1 MTARSQTFLSTFR
14 RDKAGTTAVIF
25 ALALMPIMTALGTA
39 IDYAR
44 AANARASLQNALD
57 ATALLLGKEAPM
69 LTDSQI
75 NEKATLYFTRMFNRD
90 DVINVTVTPTYVKS
104 GDSTLTVTATGDF
117 PLVILPIVGIN
128 SLPIQS
134 SSQAAWGNTRLR
146 VALALDNTGS
156 MASSNKMTALKT
168 ASHKLLTQLQTSAV
182 NTGDVYVSIVPFS
195 KDVNVGSSN
204 YNASWLR
211 WDLWDAV
218 NGTCSSTSY
227 TKKST
232 CEANGKVWTPKA
244 HSIWNGCVTDRD
256 QSYDTTATAPVAGTP
271 ATLFP
276 PEQYSNCPVSLMAL
290 SSDFVSMHSKID
302 AMTPTGNTNQTVGL
316 QWAFQS
322 LVANSPLAVPPLTPG
337 YKYQQAIILLTDGL
351 NTENRFS
358 TSQSAI
364 DARTKIACDNAKA
377 ANLII
382 YTVQVNTGGDP
393 TSTMLQQCASDATK
407 FFLLTDPNQI
417 VSTFD
422 QIATSL
428 STLRLAK

>member
-14 RDKAGTTAVIF
+14 RDKTGTTAVIF
-25 ALALMPIMTALGTA
+25 SLALMPIMMALGTA

-57 ATALLLGKEAPM
+57 ATVLLLGKEAPM
-69 LTDSQI
+69 LTDTELNQ
-75 NEKATLYFTRMFNRD
+75 KATLYFSRMFNRD

-104 GDSTLTVTATGDF
+104 GDSTLTIAATGDF
-117 PLVILPIVGIN
+117 PLVILPIFNIN

-134 SSQAAWGNTRLR
+134 SSQATWGNTRLR
-146 VALALDNTGS
+146 IALALDNTGS
-156 MASSNKMTALKT
+156 MASANKMTALKN
-168 ASHKLLTQLQTSAV
+168 ASHKLLTQLQSFAV
-182 NTGDVYVSIVPFS
+182 NTGDVYVSIIPFS
-195 KDVNVGSSN
+195 KDVNVGASN

-244 HSIWNGCVTDRD
+244 HSTWNGCVTDRD

-271 ATLFP
+271 ATLFV
-276 PEQYSNCPVSLMAL
+276 PEQYAQCSTSLMAL
-290 SSDFVSMHSKID
+290 TYDFSAMHSKVD
-302 AMTPTGNTNQTVGL
+302 AMIPVGLTNQTVGL

-322 LVANSPLAVPPLTPG
+322 LVANSPLAVPPQTPG

-351 NTENRFS
+351 NTQNRWS
-358 TSQSAI
+358 SSQSSI
-364 DARTKIACDNAKA
+364 DARTKIACDNVKA
-377 ANLII
+377 QNILL
-382 YTVQVNTGGDP
+382 YTVQVNTDGDP
-393 TSTMLQQCASDATK
+393 TSTMLQQCASDSTK